1 MNPKHTPPLLRE
13 TLEHFGIESNDCTFE
28 MLKEC
33 AKNLHASPPSQ
44 RVVSRW
50 HDLLIEKLVRPEDS
64 LLDLGCGD
72 GELLA
77 RLSSKKG
84 CWLQGVEWEEDEVNR
99 CIERGIPVCHADL
112 EKILPSIPDKSYTW
126 AVLENTLFTLKRPL
140 DVVREMLRVA
150 EYSVVTFPNFAHWS
164 VRFTFS
170 LGGRMPV
177 TKALPYKWYDTPNIH
192 LCSITDFLDVVEEW
206 HLEVLHSWVLV
217 EGETVPFDPATE
229 QNITGEQALFVIR
242 KRSSE

>member
-1 MNPKHTPPLLRE
+1 V
-13 TLEHFGIESNDCTFE
+13 G
-28 MLKEC
+28 
-33 AKNLHASPPSQ
+33 A
-44 RVVSRW
+44 
-50 HDLLIEKLVRPEDS
+50 EDS

-77 RLSSKKG
+77 RLSAKKG
-84 CWLQGVEWEEDEVNR
+84 CWVQGVEWEEDDANR

-112 EKILPSIPDKSYTW
+112 EKILPSIPDRSYTW

-140 DVVREMLRVA
+140 DVVREMLRIA
-150 EYSVVTFPNFAHWS
+150 DRSVVTFPNFAHWS

-192 LCSITDFLDVVEEW
+192 LCSITDFLDVVAEW
-206 HLEVLHSWVLV
+206 NLEILHSWVLV
-217 EGETVPFDPATE
+217 EGETVPFDPDTE

-242 KRSSE
+242 NRG